1 MVASLHFTSADENDF
16 IADGNGFNY
25 KRFVFSSAVAAASD
39 QLVLAENVEGGNED
53 GDVRD
58 ERRRVCD
65 IVAGNGEQEQVTL
78 TMTSQIVVII
88 CTFILLSSG
97 NVRRYLLDD
106 PRLFSVRC
114 YFVLRGIGTCLG
126 VSNVPLQFEF
136 LFTEFAACSNPPRGD
151 SHRKT
156 FYPRTQ
162 QRD

>member
-78 TMTSQIVVII
+78 TMTSQIVVIYAQ
-88 CTFILLSSG
+88 FAHLSSCHQATSG
-97 NVRRYLLDD
+97 ATYWTIHAFFQCDAT
-106 PRLFSVRC
+106 SC
-114 YFVLRGIGTCLG
+114 
-126 VSNVPLQFEF
+126 FEESA
-136 LFTEFAACSNPPRGD
+136 LA
-151 SHRKT
+151 
-156 FYPRTQ
+156 
-162 QRD
+162 